1 LQTEILEF
9 QNREEVYAAKR
20 TELLEIETAYRVV
33 QQKAMG
39 GNRNLAEKKKTQQII
54 I

>member
-1 LQTEILEF
+1 
-9 QNREEVYAAKR
+9 
-20 TELLEIETAYRVV
+20 VV